1 MSQRVKI
8 GGVRKNPAID
18 KINSLEAID
27 VKNYIVGKME
37 QLLIKDIAQQEQWRD
52 VTELPLDFSKAAWKR
67 KNAEMG

>member
-37 QLLIKDIAQQEQWRD
+37 QLLIEDIAQQEQWRD

>member
-27 VKNYIVGKME
+27 VKNYMVGKME

>member
-37 QLLIKDIAQQEQWRD
+37 QLLIEDIAQQEQWRD

-67 KNAEMG
+67 KNAEME

>member
-37 QLLIKDIAQQEQWRD
+37 QLLIEDIAQQEQWRD
-52 VTELPLDFSKAAWKR
+52 VTKLPLDFSKAAWKR

>member
-18 KINSLEAID
+18 KINSLKAID

>member
-18 KINSLEAID
+18 KINRLEAID